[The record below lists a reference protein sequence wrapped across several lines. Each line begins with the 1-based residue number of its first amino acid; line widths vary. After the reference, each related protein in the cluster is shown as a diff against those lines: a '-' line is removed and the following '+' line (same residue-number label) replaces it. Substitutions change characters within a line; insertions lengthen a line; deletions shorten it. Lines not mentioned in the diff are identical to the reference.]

1 MDNSWLLRSLYVPC
15 EGQPRLC
22 SNNSQVLSTT
32 EQPRFSH
39 QCAVAVTLIRQC
51 TYSEHMVSCDVAVV
65 NVRPRVIHPRGF
77 YQRRSFPITVSTLSQ
92 YRTFP
97 DDRSVRAHRS
107 ATVRLCS
114 ALCTLWAFYM
124 FALRCITPRLVA
136 RSWEDCCGSR
146 GSLSD
151 G

>member
-1 MDNSWLLRSLYVPC
+1 MWITPGCYARYSSSESQPRSVPC
-15 EGQPRLC
+15 TKETDNPQNHSSQPRVFTSDEIQTKYFHDPYNLDQLA
-22 SNNSQVLSTT
+22 SQRL
-32 EQPRFSH
+32 EPEPGGI
-39 QCAVAVTLIRQC
+39 L
-51 TYSEHMVSCDVAVV
+51 VSSC
-65 NVRPRVIHPRGF
+65 F

-136 RSWEDCCGSR
+136 RSWEDCCGL
-146 GSLSD
+146 LSD